1 MSEPNWADVHEVV
14 SVTVQEKN
22 QVVASRTYACREADQ
37 DDADEPRTYT
47 EIMWPAYVPEPPAAV
62 GVRKDAD
69 LPSGGTGAVTT
80 ADAYWSKAAEQARGT
95 AKWIATALGAALA
108 VVVGTAPLN
117 PLGGDD
123 VDWWSW
129 QGAAVVAGV
138 VLLGVTLFMVV
149 SVLVPGITSF
159 ADLMRTAGGADS
171 FPGRLSVPA
180 SLGSLSR
187 KAAAGH
193 GVLLPIGVASLDEL
207 GHRVRLEELT
217 LNSVAEALAEADPG
231 AEGAADRTF
240 WTEVK
245 RGRGQIL
252 QGYLDEVAQ
261 WVVVASYVGV
271 KVRADR
277 ARSIGLAAGLLG
289 AMALVWGY
297 IAIQPTTAAPTA
309 TVSTYVVLDPAAASP
324 VRQVLGPECDAFT
337 GVALRGAPAG
347 KLAVYVIEGAGCRT
361 GSVVL
366 PSGGVV
372 TVARSSATPSPSV
385 TPSPS
390 ASASP
395 TGPLVPSPAPTG
407 ATTPAG

>member
-1 MSEPNWADVHEVV
+1 M
-14 SVTVQEKN
+14 
-22 QVVASRTYACREADQ
+22 
-37 DDADEPRTYT
+37 
-47 EIMWPAYVPEPPAAV
+47 
-62 GVRKDAD
+62 
-69 LPSGGTGAVTT
+69 
-80 ADAYWSKAAEQARGT
+80 
-95 AKWIATALGAALA
+95 
-108 VVVGTAPLN
+108 
-117 PLGGDD
+117 
-123 VDWWSW
+123 
-129 QGAAVVAGV
+129 
-138 VLLGVTLFMVV
+138 
-149 SVLVPGITSF
+149 
-159 ADLMRTAGGADS
+159 
-171 FPGRLSVPA
+171 
-180 SLGSLSR
+180 
-187 KAAAGH
+187 
-193 GVLLPIGVASLDEL
+193 LLPIGVATLDEL

-231 AEGAADRTF
+231 AEGTAARAF

-252 QGYLDEVAQ
+252 QGYLDEVVQ

-277 ARSIGLAAGLLG
+277 ARSIGLAAGLVG

-366 PSGGVV
+366 PTGGVV
-372 TVARSSATPSPSV
+372 TVALPSATPSPS
-385 TPSPS
+385 
-390 ASASP
+390 ASTSP
-395 TGPLVPSPAPTG
+395 TGPPVPSPAPTG